1 MRYKSEK
8 EMYPDIC
15 RWLKGFLTS
24 RFQSADVEVYGLSS
38 SSLSRFLR
46 TYPKG
51 KFPAE
56 WVTWDIRV
64 DIVGF
69 VHRSQEFTSLA
80 FVECKNTGLTLAH
93 LSQLLGYRRIAQ
105 PLYSF
110 LICSIGLSST
120 LVSLL
125 QNYQRC
131 DVLEYHWEK
140 GNRPRQLILTRWD
153 RSARNLDRHTMIG
166 GTGI

>member
-8 EMYPDIC
+8 EMYPEVC
-15 RWLKGFLTS
+15 CWLKGFLTS
-24 RFQSADVEVYGLSS
+24 RFQSADVEVYDLSS
-38 SSLSRFLR
+38 SPLSRFLK

-51 KFPAE
+51 RFPAE

-64 DIVGF
+64 DVVGF
-69 VHRSQEFTSLA
+69 VHHSQEFTSLV

-93 LSQLLGYRRIAQ
+93 LSQLLGYSRIAQ

-110 LICSIGLSST
+110 LVSSVGLSST

-125 QNYQRC
+125 ESYRRY
-131 DVLEYHWEK
+131 DVLEYHWQE
-140 GNRPRQLILTRWD
+140 GTRPRQLILTRWD
-153 RSARNLDRHTMIG
+153 RSTRNLDRHTMIG
-166 GTGI
+166 GTSI